1 MNRATPKFW
10 GVYLV
15 HLLSTIHIDPMGFS
29 VSEFNS
35 RLLFQKI
42 GSPSIFCQSPRNEHG
57 KVNTDLQDFLRF
69 LWFCS
74 GKTMKN
80 HTKTK
85 WKSGSSMKTH
95 SLGKKPTN
103 SLSDQELAWV
113 FSCPSC
119 LAPTSGSDVFF
130 FWGGGKFMGEC
141 LKRKTLSFWCP
152 FFVWFWRVYY
162 SIGSFCLLR

>member
-130 FWGGGKFMGEC
+130 FWGGVNLWVSAWKGKHSVFDVHF
-141 LKRKTLSFWCP
+141 SFDFGGCTIQLAV
-152 FFVWFWRVYY
+152 FV
-162 SIGSFCLLR
+162 C